1 MSAIQLAAEKHR
13 AIEKTLTEIAKVEET
28 LTGLNSKFDDKIN
41 KLKSEKVKKTQSIES
56 QLIHFQKDLLKLVES
71 YEFPKDTKTLK
82 FEIGDIF
89 KKKLPDTLDIPDE
102 EKTITKLEQKGL
114 TTCVK
119 TVKTVIK
126 KACEALDVKI
136 QKACGITIKEGEDRI
151 YYKINKFK
159 TSTGLVFPE

>member
-1 MSAIQLAAEKHR
+1 MSTEKSEKYR

-28 LTGLNSKFDDKIN
+28 LIGLNNKFDDKIN
-41 KLKSEKVKKTQSIES
+41 TLKAEKVKKIQSVS
-56 QLIHFQKDLLKLVES
+56 AQLTHLQKDLLKFVES

-82 FEIGDIF
+82 FEIGDVF
-89 KKKLPDTLDIPDE
+89 KKKLPNILEIPDE
-102 EKTITKLEQKGL
+102 EKTIKKLEVKGFGE
-114 TTCVK
+114 TCVK
-119 TVKTVIK
+119 VTKSVIK

-136 QKACGITIKEGEDRI
+136 QKACDITIKEGEDRI